1 MLKKRFTKAAVALG
15 GALVFTLAALLGL
28 FYSPDQ
34 MLADA
39 LYQKPEALDGN
50 IFVIGID
57 ERAIDDI
64 GPYQTWGRDV
74 MAMAIEVLNADPENR
89 PAAIGIDVLYIGE
102 TEPELDK
109 WLAEAA
115 GACGNVVVASVANFG
130 TELVTE
136 DTGSFYLEDYSVLSY
151 EEPYD
156 ALRAVTAQGHINA
169 MYDADGVLR
178 HGILRIDLPDGRSV
192 PSFAYAIYQKYAEA
206 HGLPTE
212 LEVPTDELYRFYVD
226 YTALPGGYY
235 EGISVTDLLAGEF
248 PAEQFKDAVVLI
260 GPYAAG
266 LSDYVTTAIDRA
278 SLMYGVEYQANVI
291 NQFINGSFKLEVSN
305 YLQALAL
312 FVLSAACLYF
322 FIGRKLR
329 WALIVWLA
337 AAGGSL
343 LLCLG
348 LYGAGYVLHPLWF
361 SQTVTVFFVG
371 AVAWNYVQAAVEKRK
386 ISNTFKRYVAP
397 EIVGELLREG
407 TDSLGLGGKLC
418 DIAVLFVD
426 IRGFTTMSEVLTPQE
441 VVSILNRYLSLTTDC
456 IMKNHGT
463 LDKFVGDCTMAI
475 WNAPIEQ
482 EDYVMNACKAAVDM
496 VEGSKAL
503 SQELLEKFGRTVSF
517 GIGVHCGSAVV
528 GNIGAEMRMDFTA
541 IGDTVN
547 TSARLEANA
556 PAGKIYISRD
566 VVERLGGRIRTTSL
580 GDGIS
585 LKGKSQKLEI
595 FLLDGI
601 AEGESGTEVKI

>member
-1 MLKKRFTKAAVALG
+1 MKQKTIRRAAAALICAAV
-15 GALVFTLAALLGL
+15 FTAAAALGL
-28 FYSPDQ
+28 FYNPDQ
-34 MLADA
+34 MLADS
-39 LYQKPEALDGN
+39 LYQAPEALDGN

-57 ERAIDDI
+57 DRAMEDI

-74 MAMAIEVLNADPENR
+74 MAMAIEALNADPENR
-89 PAAIGIDVLYIGE
+89 PAAIGIDVLYTGE
-102 TEPELDK
+102 TEADLDA

-115 GACGNVVVASVANFG
+115 GAYGNVVVASVANFG

-136 DTGSFYLEDYSVLSY
+136 DTGNFYLEDYAVLSY
-151 EEPYD
+151 EEPYE
-156 ALRAVTAQGHINA
+156 ALKAVTTQGHINA
-169 MYDADGVLR
+169 MYDQDGVLR
-178 HGILRIDLPDGRSV
+178 HSILQIDLPDGRSI
-192 PSFAYAIYQKYAEA
+192 PSFSYAIYQKYAA
-206 HGLPTE
+206 ANGLPTE
-212 LEVPTDELYRFYVD
+212 LDIPTDSLYRFYVD
-226 YTALPGGYY
+226 YSALPGGFY
-235 EGISVTDLLAGEF
+235 EGISVSDLLAGDF
-248 PAEQFKDAVVLI
+248 PAELFADAVVLI

-278 SLMYGVEYQANVI
+278 SLMYGVEYQANIIHQMVH
-291 NQFINGSFKLEVSN
+291 QSFKAEVSDT
-305 YLQALAL
+305 LQAALL
-312 FVLSAACLYF
+312 FVLSAACLWF
-322 FIGRKLR
+322 FLGRKLR
-329 WALIVWLA
+329 WAVPVWLVV
-337 AAGGSL
+337 AAGGIL
-343 LLCLG
+343 GCRG
-348 LYGAGYVLHPLWF
+348 LYGAGYVLHPLWLPL
-361 SQTVTVFFVG
+361 TVTVFFAG
-371 AVAWNYVQAAVEKRK
+371 AVAFNYVQAAVEKRR

-397 EIVGELLREG
+397 EIVGELLKEG
-407 TDSLGLGGKLC
+407 TDALGLGGKLC

-441 VVSILNRYLSLTTDC
+441 VVSILNRYLTLTTDC

-475 WNAPIEQ
+475 WNAPIQQ
-482 EDYVMNACKAAVDM
+482 EDYVMNACKAALDM

-566 VVERLGGRIRTTSL
+566 VVDRLGDRIQTTSL
-580 GDGIS
+580 GDGIA
-585 LKGKSQKLEI
+585 LKGKAHKLEI
-595 FLLDGI
+595 FLLEGI
-601 AEGESGTEVKI
+601 AE

>member
-1 MLKKRFTKAAVALG
+1 MKHKTIRRAAAALICAAV
-15 GALVFTLAALLGL
+15 FTAAALLGL
-28 FYSPDQ
+28 FYNPDQ
-34 MLADA
+34 MLADS
-39 LYQKPEALDGN
+39 LYQAPEALDGN

-57 ERAIDDI
+57 DRAMEDI

-74 MAMAIEVLNADPENR
+74 MAMAIEALNADPENR
-89 PAAIGIDVLYIGE
+89 PAAIGIDVLYTGE
-102 TEPELDK
+102 TEADLDA

-136 DTGSFYLEDYSVLSY
+136 DTGNFYLEDYAVLSY

-156 ALRAVTAQGHINA
+156 ALKAVTTQGHINA
-169 MYDADGVLR
+169 MYDQDGVLR
-178 HGILRIDLPDGRSV
+178 HSILQIDLPDGRSI
-192 PSFAYAIYQKYAEA
+192 PSFSYAIYQKYAA
-206 HGLPTE
+206 ANGLPTE
-212 LEVPTDELYRFYVD
+212 LDIPTDALHRFYVD
-226 YTALPGGYY
+226 YSALPGGFY
-235 EGISVTDLLAGEF
+235 EGISVSDLLAGDF
-248 PAEQFKDAVVLI
+248 PAEMFADAVVLI

-278 SLMYGVEYQANVI
+278 SLMYGVEYQANIIHQMVH
-291 NQFINGSFKLEVSN
+291 QSFKAEVSDT
-305 YLQALAL
+305 LQAALL
-312 FVLSAACLYF
+312 FVLSAACLWF
-322 FIGRKLR
+322 FLGRKLR
-329 WALIVWLA
+329 WAVPVWLVV
-337 AAGGSL
+337 AAGGIL
-343 LLCLG
+343 GCRG
-348 LYGAGYVLHPLWF
+348 LYGAGYVLHPLWLPL
-361 SQTVTVFFVG
+361 TVTVFFAG
-371 AVAWNYVQAAVEKRK
+371 AVAFNYVQAAVEKRR

-397 EIVGELLREG
+397 EIVGELLKEG
-407 TDSLGLGGKLC
+407 TDALGLGGKLC

-441 VVSILNRYLSLTTDC
+441 VVSILNRYLTLTTDC

-475 WNAPIEQ
+475 WNAPIQQ
-482 EDYVMNACKAAVDM
+482 EDYVMNACKAALDM

-566 VVERLGGRIRTTSL
+566 VVDRLGGRIRTTSL
-580 GDGIS
+580 GDGIA

-601 AEGESGTEVKI
+601 AE

>member
-1 MLKKRFTKAAVALG
+1 MKHKTIRRAAAALICAAV
-15 GALVFTLAALLGL
+15 FTAAAALGL
-28 FYSPDQ
+28 FYNPDQ
-34 MLADA
+34 MLADS
-39 LYQKPEALDGN
+39 LYQAPEALDGN

-57 ERAIDDI
+57 DRAMEDI

-74 MAMAIEVLNADPENR
+74 MAMAIEALNADPENR
-89 PAAIGIDVLYIGE
+89 PAAIGIDVLYTGE
-102 TEPELDK
+102 TEADLDA

-136 DTGSFYLEDYSVLSY
+136 DTGNFYLEDYAVLSY
-151 EEPYD
+151 EEPYE
-156 ALRAVTAQGHINA
+156 ALKAVTTQGHINA
-169 MYDADGVLR
+169 MYDQDGVLR
-178 HGILRIDLPDGRSV
+178 HSILQIDLPDGRTI
-192 PSFAYAIYQKYAEA
+192 PSFSYASYQKYAA
-206 HGLPTE
+206 ANGLPTE
-212 LEVPTDELYRFYVD
+212 LDIPTDALHRFYVD
-226 YTALPGGYY
+226 YAALPGGFY
-235 EGISVTDLLAGEF
+235 EGISVSDLLAGDF
-248 PAEQFKDAVVLI
+248 PAELFADAVVLI

-278 SLMYGVEYQANVI
+278 SLMYGVEYQANIIHQMVH
-291 NQFINGSFKLEVSN
+291 QSFKAEVSDT
-305 YLQALAL
+305 LQAALL
-312 FVLSAACLYF
+312 FVLSAACLWF
-322 FIGRKLR
+322 FLGRKLR
-329 WALIVWLA
+329 WAVPVWLVV
-337 AAGGSL
+337 AAGGIL
-343 LLCLG
+343 GCRG
-348 LYGAGYVLHPLWF
+348 LYGAGYVLHPLWLPL
-361 SQTVTVFFVG
+361 TVTVFFAG
-371 AVAWNYVQAAVEKRK
+371 AVAFNYVQAAVEKRR

-397 EIVGELLREG
+397 EIVGELLKEG
-407 TDSLGLGGKLC
+407 TDALGLGGKLC

-441 VVSILNRYLSLTTDC
+441 VVSILNRYLTLTTDC

-475 WNAPIEQ
+475 WNAPIQQ
-482 EDYVMNACKAAVDM
+482 EDYVMNACKAALDM

-503 SQELLEKFGRTVSF
+503 SQELLDKFGRTVSF

-566 VVERLGGRIRTTSL
+566 VVDRLGDRIQTTSL
-580 GDGIS
+580 GDGIA
-585 LKGKSQKLEI
+585 LKGKAHKLEI
-595 FLLDGI
+595 FLLEGI
-601 AEGESGTEVKI
+601 AE

>member
-1 MLKKRFTKAAVALG
+1 MRQKNLRRGAAAVICA
-15 GALVFTLAALLGL
+15 AAFTAAALLGL
-28 FYSPDQ
+28 FYQPDQ
-34 MLADA
+34 MLADS
-39 LYQKPEALDGN
+39 LYQTTKALEGN
-50 IFVIGID
+50 VFVIGID
-57 ERAIDDI
+57 DRAMEDI

-74 MAMAIEVLNADPENR
+74 MAMAIEALNADPDCR
-89 PAAIGIDVLYIGE
+89 PAAIGVDVLYTGE
-102 TEPELDK
+102 TDPALDAY
-109 WLAEAA
+109 LAEAA
-115 GACGNVVVASVANFG
+115 GAYGNVVTASVANFG

-136 DTGSFYLEDYSVLSY
+136 DTGAFYLEDYAVLSY
-151 EEPYD
+151 EAPYA
-156 ALRAVTAQGHINA
+156 ALQAVTTQGHINA

-178 HGILRIDLPDGRSV
+178 HGILEIDLPDGETV
-192 PSFAYAIYQKYAEA
+192 PSFAYALYQKYAA
-206 HGLPTE
+206 ANGLPQT
-212 LEVPTDELYRFYVD
+212 LDVPTDSLHRFYVD
-226 YTALPGGYY
+226 FSALPGGFYD
-235 EGISVTDLLAGEF
+235 GVSVSDLLAGEF
-248 PAEQFKDAVVLI
+248 PADLYAGKIVLI

-278 SLMYGVEYQANVI
+278 SLMYGVEFQANVI
-291 NQFINGSFKLEVSN
+291 EQLLHQSFKTELSDG
-305 YLQALAL
+305 LQAVAL
-312 FVLSAACLYF
+312 FLLSAVCLF
-322 FIGRKLR
+322 FFLGRKLR
-329 WALIVWLA
+329 YTVPVWLV
-337 AAGGSL
+337 AAGGGI
-343 LLCLG
+343 LG
-348 LYGAGYVLHPLWF
+348 CRALYGAGYVLHPLWLPL
-361 SQTVTVFFVG
+361 TVTVFFAG
-371 AVAWNYVQAAVEKRK
+371 AMAFNYVQAAWEKRK

-441 VVSILNRYLSLTTDC
+441 VVSILNRYLTLTTDC

-475 WNAPIEQ
+475 WNAPIRQ
-482 EDYVMNACKAAVDM
+482 EDYVMNACRAALDM

-503 SQELLEKFGRTVSF
+503 SKELLDKFGRTVSF

-566 VVERLGGRIRTTSL
+566 VVDRLGDRIKTTSL
-580 GDGIS
+580 GDGIA
-585 LKGKSQKLEI
+585 LKGKAQKLEI
-595 FLLDGI
+595 FLLEGI
-601 AEGESGTEVKI
+601 VE